1 MEANFF
7 RFLSA
12 ELASTL
18 SGRRIDKVF
27 GPAPGAWVLAIQNTG
42 EPLHLIFRPAKSAGH
57 LFLSPV
63 KPVNPQ
69 TAPAMAMWFRK
80 RLRNRK
86 ILAAHSDWPNLR
98 LALKLSPR
106 TDPDGKT
113 FLIFDCRTGMSL
125 ADDLPPSF
133 TIEPEWPALEDVLE
147 EPDIWRDYPHISP
160 PLRKALAGLPV
171 DDAHAL
177 YFGVATASTGHF
189 HLARSGDAWSPPT
202 VWPSGG
208 NDEIFD
214 TALAAARAYGER
226 TLFPLLDMEE
236 DKAQTIQLKRVRK
249 KLKRNLASLDREQA
263 RLEQLAA
270 EQVKAEAL
278 QAELYRFKNTE
289 GLESVD
295 VTHPALGPMTVP
307 LNPFISPTENM
318 ERYFKLAAKAQRG
331 FPHVERRRRELLA
344 ELARA
349 EDGTLELHPASLP
362 HGAPAPEGPTALPKR
377 FRGLAVRLFRTS
389 DGFTVIRGKNKTA
402 NHHMLSQAA
411 SPFDYWFHVED
422 GPSSHVILK
431 RDHPG
436 QDVPETSLVQAAV
449 LCGLKSYRKDDGK
462 ADVMYALIKDVR
474 KVKGFNLGQVAVDRK
489 LGTLRV
495 DLDPSLEEKL
505 S

>member
-1 MEANFF
+1 M
-7 RFLSA
+7 
-12 ELASTL
+12 
-18 SGRRIDKVF
+18 
-27 GPAPGAWVLAIQNTG
+27 
-42 EPLHLIFRPAKSAGH
+42 
-57 LFLSPV
+57 
-63 KPVNPQ
+63 
-69 TAPAMAMWFRK
+69 
-80 RLRNRK
+80 
-86 ILAAHSDWPNLR
+86 
-98 LALKLSPR
+98 
-106 TDPDGKT
+106 
-113 FLIFDCRTGMSL
+113 
-125 ADDLPPSF
+125 
-133 TIEPEWPALEDVLE
+133 
-147 EPDIWRDYPHISP
+147 
-160 PLRKALAGLPV
+160 
-171 DDAHAL
+171 
-177 YFGVATASTGHF
+177 
-189 HLARSGDAWSPPT
+189 
-202 VWPSGG
+202 
-208 NDEIFD
+208 
-214 TALAAARAYGER
+214 
-226 TLFPLLDMEE
+226 
-236 DKAQTIQLKRVRK
+236 
-249 KLKRNLASLDREQA
+249 
-263 RLEQLAA
+263 
-270 EQVKAEAL
+270 
-278 QAELYRFKNTE
+278 
-289 GLESVD
+289 D
-295 VTHPALGPMTVP
+295 VTHPAHGPMTVP

-362 HGAPAPEGPTALPKR
+362 HGAPEPEGPTALPKR

-422 GPSSHVILK
+422 GPSSHIILK